1 MKLENYTTQ
10 NFGFSAMNPND
21 VRLGGSEYTLVTLV
35 IDDSG
40 SISSKCRDMET
51 VLKTVLESCRSSPRA
66 DNLMIRL
73 IKFNTKHKEVHG
85 FKLLS
90 DINPTDYDNIL
101 IGQGGTALF
110 DSTLDSLES
119 MNQYGKEL
127 ISQNYDVNGIIF
139 ILTDGDDNT
148 SRMSLSDVNKEHNRA
163 TQGENLESLV
173 SILIGV
179 DTGKPGLKN
188 YLDKVKSEAG
198 LSQFEWMG
206 AITPISLAK
215 FAKFVSQSV
224 SSQSKSLGSGQASQS
239 LTF

>member
-21 VRLGGSEYTLVTLV
+21 TRLGGAEYTLVTLV
-35 IDDSG
+35 VDDSG
-40 SISSKCRDMET
+40 SIYDKCRDMEKL
-51 VLKTVLESCRSSPRA
+51 LKTVLESCRSSPRA

-73 IKFNTKHKEVHG
+73 VIFNSKHRESHG

-90 DINPTDYDNIL
+90 DINPADYDNVL
-101 IGQGGTALF
+101 KGTGSTSLF
-110 DSTLDSLES
+110 DSMLDSLEA
-119 MNQYGKEL
+119 MNKYGKEL
-127 ISQNYDVNGIIF
+127 ISLNYDVNGIMIVV
-139 ILTDGDDNT
+139 TDGDDNT
-148 SRMSLSDVNKEHNRA
+148 SRMSLSDVKKEHNRA

-179 DTGKPGLKN
+179 DTGAPGLQS
-188 YLDKVKSEAG
+188 YLDRVKSEAG

-206 AITPISLAK
+206 TISAKSLAK
-215 FAKFVSQSV
+215 LAKFVSQSI
-224 SSQSKSLGSGQASQS
+224 SSQSKALGTGSPSQS